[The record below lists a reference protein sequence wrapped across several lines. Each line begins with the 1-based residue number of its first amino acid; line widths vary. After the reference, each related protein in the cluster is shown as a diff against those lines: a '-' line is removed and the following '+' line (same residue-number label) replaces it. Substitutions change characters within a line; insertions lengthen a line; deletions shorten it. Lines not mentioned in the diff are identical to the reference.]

1 MKYLIFSDTHL
12 TPKYEPK
19 KFATLKEAIEQ
30 SDRVIINGD
39 FWEGMSYK
47 FEDFVSSEWSKELFP
62 LLKKKQAVYLYGNH
76 DSDNLSDEGTG
87 LFSVK
92 QLKQFNFKS
101 GPNTYYVEH
110 GDLILHFPSFPP
122 LVRNC
127 LEIIE
132 HAIFSIFGKN
142 FVHSAYKR
150 SNNRMK
156 EKIEGRFK
164 SKEFLITGHTHCLEI
179 DLESHYINSGFNNF
193 GLSQYLFIEDGK
205 VTAVEKRY

>member
-19 KFATLKEAIEQ
+19 KFTALKEAIEL

-47 FEDFVSSEWSKELFP
+47 FDDFITSEWSKELFP

-76 DSDNLSDEGTG
+76 DSEDLSDNRCE

-92 QLKQFNFKS
+92 QLKQFVFKS
-101 GPNTYYVEH
+101 GASTYRVEH
-110 GDLILHFPSFPP
+110 GDLILHFPTFPP
-122 LVRNC
+122 LVRNI

-132 HAIFSIFGKN
+132 HAIFCIFGKN
-142 FVHSAYKR
+142 FVQSAYKR
-150 SNNRMK
+150 SNNKLKKKMV
-156 EKIEGRFK
+156 GRLR
-164 SKEFLITGHTHCLEI
+164 SGEFLITGHTHSAEI
-179 DLESHYINSGFNNF
+179 DSENRYINTGFNNF
-193 GLSQYLFIEDGK
+193 GLSQYLYIEDGK